1 MIYSVINMD
10 IVHSRKIKNRIEVQN
25 IIKNYLKSLSKV

>member
-25 IIKNYLKSLSKV
+25 IIKNYLKSLSKK

>member
-25 IIKNYLKSLSKV
+25 IIKNYINL